1 MLQEISALLI
11 DPAAW
16 AALVTLVVMEVVLDA
31 RDLVFVAGQVEVRLG
46 VTFADI
52 GRRSLVLGILRHL
65 HPPGAKIRFNLLS
78 GDPAAGSKS

>member
-1 MLQEISALLI
+1 MPEILPLLS

-31 RDLVFVAGQVEVRLG
+31 RYLVLVAGQVEERQG
-46 VTFADI
+46 VTYADI

-65 HPPGAKIRFNLLS
+65 HPPGAKIRFHILN
-78 GDPAAGSKS
+78 GNPAAGPKA